1 MLAPGVYS
9 FLFSAEGYFP
19 QTINNVTVSN
29 FQTTVLN
36 VELIPNPVPVEL
48 ISFRAELSKN
58 DVTLSWQTATENNNK
73 GFEIER
79 LQDYKINKLQDLP
92 TGQAGWKTVGFE
104 QGNGTTTE
112 FNSYTFTDKN
122 VEPGFYQYRLK
133 QIDFDGSFT
142 YSDIIEVEVEALLE
156 FSLSQNYPNPFN
168 PSTIIS
174 YQLPVNSWV
183 TLKIY
188 DILGNEIA
196 TLVNEEKPAG
206 SYEVEFGSH
215 SGSSGIRELTSGVY
229 VYKLQAGD
237 LIQTKKMVLMK

>member
-9 FLFSAEGYFP
+9 FQFSAEGYFS
-19 QTINNVTVSN
+19 QTINNVAVNN
-29 FQTTVLN
+29 FQATVLN

-48 ISFRAELSKN
+48 ISFTAELSEN
-58 DVTLSWQTATENNNK
+58 DVTLSWQTATETNNK
-73 GFEIER
+73 GFAIQR
-79 LQDYKINKLQDLP
+79 SYNNSKLEFRNSN
-92 TGQAGWKTVGFE
+92 FE
-104 QGNGTTTE
+104 QIGFVQGTGTTTE
-112 FNSYTFTDKN
+112 FHSYTFKDEN

-142 YSDIIEVEVEALLE
+142 YSDIIEIEVLSPNVFTLE
-156 FSLSQNYPNPFN
+156 QNYPNPFN
-168 PSTIIS
+168 PSTVIS
-174 YQLPVNSWV
+174 YQLPVNSMV

-206 SYEVEFGSH
+206 SYEVEFNIYSNEGQN
-215 SGSSGIRELTSGVY
+215 LVSGVY
-229 VYKLQAGD
+229 FYKLQADD